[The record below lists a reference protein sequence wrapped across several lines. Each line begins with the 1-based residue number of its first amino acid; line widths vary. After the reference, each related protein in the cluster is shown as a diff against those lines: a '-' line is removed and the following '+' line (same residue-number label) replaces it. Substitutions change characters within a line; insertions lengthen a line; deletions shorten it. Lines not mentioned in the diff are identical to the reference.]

1 MNDLHKKALEI
12 AKAIQ
17 NEVPRTGIPTEIG
30 STPKSEQV
38 LASSVVKGTREYIE
52 QVVNQI
58 NGCYEDAW
66 FDACAVMVRRLI
78 ETLIIEVYESYG
90 LSGKIKNP
98 NGDFLFLKDLIKCV
112 LSESTWNLSRNAK
125 SSLRT
130 LKNIGDLSAH
140 NRRYIAHRSDI
151 DRIIPD
157 IRVVVQ
163 EFLYLSRLK

>member
-1 MNDLHKKALEI
+1 MNDLSKKALEI
-12 AKAIQ
+12 ARAIQ

-30 STPKSEQV
+30 STPKSELV
-38 LASSVVKGTREYIE
+38 LASSVVKGTRGYIE

-78 ETLIIEVYESYG
+78 ETLIIEAYESHG
-90 LSGKIKNP
+90 ISGKIKNT
-98 NGDFLFLKDLIKCV
+98 NGDFLFLKDLIDRV
-112 LSESTWNLSRNAK
+112 LSESTWNLSRNSK
-125 SSLRT
+125 SSLQN

-151 DRIIPD
+151 DRIIQD
-157 IRVVVQ
+157 FRVVVQ